1 MGDNEQEDD
10 GIFYCPICLSGTNDN
25 IISLCRNGHYCCKNC
40 YDMMIENN
48 TLNLCNMCR
57 QPLSIRVVRT
67 QLTTTAHALPERYR
81 GMLVDAKKILEQTG
95 PRIQEFKKQRKAH
108 LQEISSLLNT
118 RDYLKFFQSSRYGFL
133 EPVHGVM
140 YYPVKNLIPAKKVNK
155 KTCSIQKKISKQ
167 ITYSK
172 SLQQK
177 IDYYH
182 ENFPDVLEGVNR
194 ITSLEKRI
202 SLYTTKI
209 HDMKFSIS
217 ELGKTVSQL
226 ESSIFFLKSEQDELE
241 VRLSHLR
248 LINKTEE
255 VISRRIS
262 FLQELESTIEKSQSK
277 KETLIEENMDLI
289 MEKIKLGEEIGKM
302 KKELRST
309 IGSVKRWKSKKK

>member
-1 MGDNEQEDD
+1 
-10 GIFYCPICLSGTNDN
+10 
-25 IISLCRNGHYCCKNC
+25 
-40 YDMMIENN
+40 
-48 TLNLCNMCR
+48 
-57 QPLSIRVVRT
+57 
-67 QLTTTAHALPERYR
+67 
-81 GMLVDAKKILEQTG
+81 
-95 PRIQEFKKQRKAH
+95 
-108 LQEISSLLNT
+108 
-118 RDYLKFFQSSRYGFL
+118 
-133 EPVHGVM
+133 
-140 YYPVKNLIPAKKVNK
+140 
-155 KTCSIQKKISKQ
+155 
-167 ITYSK
+167 
-172 SLQQK
+172 
-177 IDYYH
+177 
-182 ENFPDVLEGVNR
+182 
-194 ITSLEKRI
+194 
-202 SLYTTKI
+202 
-209 HDMKFSIS
+209 MKFSIF